1 MSVERFQVGLK
12 LANIE
17 DKDKVWF
24 GRWLRRYAVFLRQPE
39 TELLQISQSGVKQF
53 CRTLLARAVPA
64 WQRLQAVRAIEF
76 YRNEV
81 LATAEPDLLEIRQIL
96 SRTADGERHAV
107 SVVSPAEEAELIGVV
122 NTNEPR
128 WIQKMR
134 AELRLMHYAL
144 STETA
149 YIGWVE
155 RFMRFVGSQELE
167 QFGAPELKDFL
178 TDLAVKG
185 EVAASTQNQ
194 ALSGVMFFYQRIL
207 GRELEFIDAVKAK
220 RPQHLPL
227 VMSRQE
233 VQRMLRQLEGRDLL
247 LALLLYGAGMR
258 HKEVLRL
265 RVKDVHFDT
274 MQIMIRDGKG
284 EKDRITM
291 LPKTAGDLM
300 QRQLRAVRKLHEKD
314 LEAGDG
320 HVYLPYAL
328 AKKYPNADRELG
340 WQFVFPSRQKSRDP
354 RSGAIRRHHIHEN
367 NFPPIMKR
375 ALVAAGINQPATP
388 HTLRHSFATHLLE
401 DGYDIRTVQELLGHA
416 DVKTTMIYTHVLN
429 KPGLAVRSP
438 ADGL

>member
-1 MSVERFQVGLK
+1 
-12 LANIE
+12 
-17 DKDKVWF
+17 
-24 GRWLRRYAVFLRQPE
+24 
-39 TELLQISQSGVKQF
+39 
-53 CRTLLARAVPA
+53 
-64 WQRLQAVRAIEF
+64 
-76 YRNEV
+76 
-81 LATAEPDLLEIRQIL
+81 
-96 SRTADGERHAV
+96 
-107 SVVSPAEEAELIGVV
+107 
-122 NTNEPR
+122 
-128 WIQKMR
+128 
-134 AELRLMHYAL
+134 
-144 STETA
+144 
-149 YIGWVE
+149 
-155 RFMRFVGSQELE
+155 
-167 QFGAPELKDFL
+167 
-178 TDLAVKG
+178 
-185 EVAASTQNQ
+185 
-194 ALSGVMFFYQRIL
+194 
-207 GRELEFIDAVKAK
+207 
-220 RPQHLPL
+220 
-227 VMSRQE
+227 
-233 VQRMLRQLEGRDLL
+233 MLRQLEGRDLL

-274 MQIMIRDGKG
+274 MQIVIRDGKG

-291 LPKTAGDLM
+291 LPKAAGELM
-300 QRQLRAVRKLHEKD
+300 QRQLQTVRKLHEKD

-328 AKKYPNADRELG
+328 AKKYRNADRELG

-438 ADGL
+438 VDGL